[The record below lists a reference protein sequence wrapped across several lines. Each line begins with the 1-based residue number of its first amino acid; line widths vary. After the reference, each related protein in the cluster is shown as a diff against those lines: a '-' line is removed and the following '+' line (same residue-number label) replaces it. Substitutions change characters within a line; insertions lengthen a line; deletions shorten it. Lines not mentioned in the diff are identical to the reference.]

1 MEIVGQHVTVPKLKH
16 KLKVPFS
23 YESLQTSNI
32 TDATKVDVE
41 QKRDAIE
48 KSIVDT
54 FSLDKKMN
62 LDYNSPVIGCWKD
75 YVDIE
80 LESCPLSRNQGPV
93 IPGLDDRIKYGYDIH
108 SK

>member
-1 MEIVGQHVTVPKLKH
+1 MEIIGQHMTVPELKH

-23 YESLQTSNI
+23 YESLQTLNI
-32 TDATKVDVE
+32 TDATKEEVE

-54 FSLDKKMN
+54 FSLDKKIN
-62 LDYNSPVIGCWKD
+62 LDYNGLVIGCLKD

-80 LESCPLSRNQGPV
+80 LESCPLSRNQGPL
-93 IPGLDDRIKYGYDIH
+93 IPGLDNRIKYGYGLR
-108 SK
+108 